1 MRRSLEIPLGRRTW
15 KYRFL
20 EILPGAISYVG
31 VILLFLLSYF
41 SPIAGAVYLIVVISM
56 TLVKAVGIA
65 YRTYG
70 GFNTMRAAEKVDWRK
85 RCEDLEDP
93 HAAYE
98 RLHNKHLM
106 EYNFA
111 EHIRN
116 LKKIT
121 SDSEAKQKYLRPS
134 EVYQAVI
141 MVAYNEGIETMK
153 PSIEAVRDTSW
164 PNEKIIFVLGYE
176 ERGGKEIE
184 QTAKELKKMFKDTF
198 KDFII
203 IKHPDG
209 LKGEIKGKGPNLC
222 YAGETLSKYI
232 VQRHINR
239 EKVIVTTIDS
249 DNRVSEKYLDAL
261 AYEYCVRDSE
271 TRQHRSYQPVCVFTN
286 NIWDAAA
293 PMRVI
298 AVSNSFF
305 NVIQTMRPHA
315 LRNFASHSQ
324 PLAALEDMDYWS
336 KRTIVEDG
344 HQYWRSYFF
353 FKGNYDVVPVRVP
366 IGQDAVLNDTF
377 KETLKAQFIQLRR
390 WDYGAS
396 DVAYVG
402 NLLFDKNREVSFLK
416 TLPKF
421 VRLLDSHVTGA
432 MIAPIVAFGG
442 WVPMIMNLSDR
453 GMTVFNLPMV
463 VSVVQTIA
471 SIGIFV
477 TVLMSLRMLPERPS
491 RYRKTKKIMMVLQWI
506 LAPIIALVYSSA
518 AAYYSQTRLLIGKYM
533 ENFDVTKKVV
543 KQ

>member
-1 MRRSLEIPLGRRTW
+1 
-15 KYRFL
+15 
-20 EILPGAISYVG
+20 
-31 VILLFLLSYF
+31 
-41 SPIAGAVYLIVVISM
+41 
-56 TLVKAVGIA
+56 
-65 YRTYG
+65 
-70 GFNTMRAAEKVDWRK
+70 
-85 RCEDLEDP
+85 
-93 HAAYE
+93 
-98 RLHNKHLM
+98 M

>member
-402 NLLFDKNREVSFLK
+402 NLLFDKNREVPFLK